1 MKKTLKILLLLIA
14 VSLIQIAPAEAWS
27 ATTHHE
33 IADKTYYAL
42 PFDVQEKLSLEA
54 MRDGSDDPDV
64 KFFDFENHRYPASYD
79 KATYWLNKGKN
90 SYNEGDYSYASY
102 CFGVASHYISDS
114 FSAPHCEAGSSS
126 LAHTLYETRAM
137 FLTPQITYSNGNL
150 KSMLAE
156 GNVVGKADWED
167 WLGNE
172 DDSYI
177 QKDLN
182 NAASASYVAIKSGV
196 S

>member
-1 MKKTLKILLLLIA
+1 MKKTLKILFLLIA
-14 VSLIQIAPAEAWS
+14 VSLIPIAPAEAWS

-33 IADKTYYAL
+33 IAGETYYAL
-42 PFDVQEKLSLEA
+42 PSNVQEKLSLEA
-54 MRDGSDDPDV
+54 MQDGSDDPDV
-64 KFFDFENHRYPASYD
+64 KFFDFQNHHYPASYD
-79 KATYWLNKGKN
+79 KANYWLDKGKD
-90 SYNEGDYSYASY
+90 SYNRGNYTYASY

-114 FSAPHCEAGSSS
+114 FSAPHCEAGSSN

-137 FLTPQITYSNGNL
+137 FLTPQITLSSGNL
-150 KSMLAE
+150 ESSLFE
-156 GNVVGKADWED
+156 GNLEGKTDWEG

-182 NAASASYVAIKSGV
+182 NAASASYAAVESCV